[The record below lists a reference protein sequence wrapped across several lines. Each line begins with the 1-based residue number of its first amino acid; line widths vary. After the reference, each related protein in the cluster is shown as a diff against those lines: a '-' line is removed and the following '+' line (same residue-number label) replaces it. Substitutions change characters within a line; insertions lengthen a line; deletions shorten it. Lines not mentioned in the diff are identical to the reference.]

1 MEDINK
7 AILEALIFASESPL
21 SIDRIGEVLHGIEK
35 TELVCM
41 LDGLIREYDERGG
54 GISLQ
59 AVAGG
64 FQFRTRQEFSPW
76 IKKLKTTKTPILTP
90 AAIET
95 LAVVAYKQ
103 PVMKSEVDKI
113 RGVDAGGTLKG
124 LLEKKMIRIV
134 GRKDIPGKPLIY
146 GTTRKFL
153 ETFNLKDLSELPTL
167 REWKNLQ
174 QDKQT

>member
-1 MEDINK
+1 MENTK

-21 SIDRIGEVLHGIEK
+21 SIDKICNALHNIEK
-35 TELVCM
+35 TELARM
-41 LDGLIREYDERGG
+41 LDDLIQEYEERGG
-54 GISLQ
+54 GVCLQ

-76 IKKLKTTKTPILTP
+76 IKKLRTTKTPILTP

-95 LAVVAYKQ
+95 MAIVAYKQ
-103 PVMKSEVDKI
+103 PVMKSEIDKI
-113 RGVDAGGTLKG
+113 RGVDTGGTLKS

-146 GTTRKFL
+146 GTTKKFL

-167 REWKNLQ
+167 REWKDLQ
-174 QDKQT
+174 QDKLP

>member
-1 MEDINK
+1 MENTK
-7 AILEALIFASESPL
+7 AILEALIFASEFPL
-21 SIDRIGEVLHGIEK
+21 SIDKIGNALQETEK
-35 TELVCM
+35 TELVRM
-41 LDGLIREYDERGG
+41 LNDLVKEYEERRGG
-54 GISLQ
+54 ICLQ

-76 IKKLKTTKTPILTP
+76 IKKLRTTKYSILTP

-95 LAVVAYKQ
+95 VAIIAYKQ
-103 PVMKSEVDKI
+103 PVMKSEIDKI
-113 RGVDAGGTLKG
+113 RGVDTGGTLKS

-146 GTTRKFL
+146 GTTKKFL

-167 REWKNLQ
+167 REWKDLQ
-174 QDKQT
+174 QDKQM